1 MLGRVFSGMK
11 LKYKNFPNITDI
23 FSCCVSTN
31 VFCFPVRHYV
41 NCAIKNYYVFGR
53 VIVYLPVK
61 ENNQHKLRTSVSVTW
76 VSCWLTVF
84 IHPNVLSGRLCI
96 AKQEGRK
103 KNISLQRHYCRVKC
117 SQNWGAVR

>member
-1 MLGRVFSGMK
+1 MK
-11 LKYKNFPNITDI
+11 LKYKNFPNLTDI
-23 FSCCVSTN
+23 FSCCVCTN

-41 NCAIKNYYVFGR
+41 NCAIKTYYLFGR

-61 ENNQHKLRTSVSVTW
+61 ENNQHKLWTSVSVTW

-103 KNISLQRHYCRVKC
+103 KKYFFTEALL
-117 SQNWGAVR
+117 